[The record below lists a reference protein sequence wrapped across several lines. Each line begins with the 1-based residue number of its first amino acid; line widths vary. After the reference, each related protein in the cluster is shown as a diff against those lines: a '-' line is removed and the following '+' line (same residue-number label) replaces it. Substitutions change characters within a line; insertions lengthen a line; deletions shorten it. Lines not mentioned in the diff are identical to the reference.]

1 MCNFAKDLY
10 FMKNEN
16 KIVELLTDLLI
27 KQDEIVGAING
38 VQSNVKKLN
47 QEQTK
52 TNLALGELRLSVM
65 RLADEMGMAQEHE
78 KRIDKLEHKVF
89 GKG

>member
-1 MCNFAKDLY
+1 MYNFAKDLY
-10 FMKNEN
+10 LMKNEN
-16 KIVELLTDLLI
+16 KIAELLTVLFI

-38 VQSNVKKLN
+38 VQSNIKKLN

-65 RLADEMGMAQEHE
+65 RLADEMGMVQEHE
-78 KRIDKLEHKVF
+78 KTYRQT
-89 GKG
+89 

>member
-1 MCNFAKDLY
+1 
-10 FMKNEN
+10 MKNEN
-16 KIVELLTDLLI
+16 KIAELLTVLFI

-38 VQSNVKKLN
+38 VQSNIKKLN

-65 RLADEMGMAQEHE
+65 RLADEMGMVQEHE
-78 KRIDKLEHKVF
+78 KTYRQT
-89 GKG
+89 